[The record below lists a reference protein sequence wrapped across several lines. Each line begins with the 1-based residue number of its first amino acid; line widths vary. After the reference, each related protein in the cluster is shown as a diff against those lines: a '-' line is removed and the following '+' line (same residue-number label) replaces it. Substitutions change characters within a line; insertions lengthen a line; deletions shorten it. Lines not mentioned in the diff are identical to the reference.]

1 MNKQLRRLGAG
12 ILVCYLALFAMVNW
26 VQVFHAGTL
35 NEHPTNTRKIVRDFS
50 RPRGQIIAADG
61 PVLAKTVPS
70 APGDQFPLQ
79 RTYPEAD
86 LFGHITGTFNF
97 NFGATGVE
105 DTYNDE
111 LSGST
116 VSQEYET
123 LRDLFVDREN
133 TGDVTLTMRKDVQ
146 QLARDALGPQK
157 GSVVV
162 LDPRNGAIL
171 GMWSFPSYDPNPLAS
186 HDLTAAGNV
195 KAFLEASPDRPLRGR
210 AWQERF
216 FPGSTFKV
224 VTGSIGVETG
234 AVTPEDPVF
243 PTEREYKPPDGNPIQ
258 NFAGRSGPESCGGPL
273 LDVLRESCNSAFARM
288 GAEVIGQE
296 NMQIGVKRFG
306 FNTQMPIDLPN
317 PAVSNFPD
325 TKNSK
330 AFLGQASIGQFDTAA
345 SPLEMALV
353 AAAVANNGVIM
364 TPHVMKEIRD
374 TNGKVI
380 KTFEAKQWLQAM
392 NPQTAATMRQAMI
405 GVVQGGTGTA
415 AQIPG
420 IEIGGKTGT
429 AQLGT
434 EPATSEAWFICFAGP
449 PGQQPSVAVAVL
461 VEGEPGV
468 SEGTGG
474 RIAAPI
480 AKTLVEQVL
489 AIQAA
494 GG

>member
-12 ILVCYLALFAMVNW
+12 ILACYLALFAMVNW
-26 VQVFHAGTL
+26 VQVFHAGAL
-35 NEHPTNTRKIVRDFS
+35 NEDPTNTRKIVRDFS

-79 RTYPEAD
+79 RTYPEGD

-123 LRDLFVDREN
+123 LRDLFVDRQH
-133 TGDVTLTMRKDVQ
+133 TGDVTLTLRKDVQ
-146 QLARDALGPQK
+146 QLARDALGSQK
-157 GSVVV
+157 GSIVV
-162 LDPRNGAIL
+162 LDPRNGSVL

-186 HDLTAAGNV
+186 HDLVQAGNV
-195 KAFLEASPDRPLRGR
+195 KALLEASPDRPLRGR

-234 AVTPEDPVF
+234 VVTPDDPVF
-243 PTEREYKPPDGNPIQ
+243 PTETEYKPPDGNPIQ

-273 LDVLRESCNSAFARM
+273 FDVLRESCNSAFAQM
-288 GAEVIGQE
+288 GAEVIGQDR
-296 NMQIGVKRFG
+296 MQIGVKKFG
-306 FNTQMPIDLPN
+306 FNTPNPIDLPN

-353 AAAVANNGVIM
+353 ASAVANNGIIM

-374 TNGKVI
+374 DNGKVI
-380 KTFEAKQWLQAM
+380 KTFEPSQWLQPI

-420 IEIGGKTGT
+420 VEVGGKTGT

-434 EPATSEAWFICFAGP
+434 EPATSEAWFICFAGA

-480 AKTLVEQVL
+480 AKQLVEQVL